1 MIEIG
6 PNLMEAIKALA
17 GAAVGI
23 CLVYFIYKLFSAR

>member
-17 GAAVGI
+17 VAIPVSIAAWALCKSI
-23 CLVYFIYKLFSAR
+23 KHW